1 MNTPDFTS
9 DKTSSPS
16 PERPLGYW
24 LRAVDHS
31 IKRSMHDALT
41 EDGLGRRA
49 WRILSVIEAGASNVA
64 EIDAALRRRRR
75 GGRGPKG
82 FDPRRGFGPG
92 RGFGRADDPERSTDA
107 SVGVDTEHPE
117 HDHRH
122 PEHDRGFGRGRGAG
136 QDGPFGRGAGR
147 GMPFGPGF
155 DRGFGGGPFGPG
167 HHGHGPR
174 GRRRSTEELVMD
186 FAARG
191 WVTVSAEGITLTD
204 AGREAHAALRTKVDA
219 VRQTVVDA
227 VSPEDLATT
236 LASLESIARAF
247 GWEEASAAEH
257 GPRGR
262 FGRGPRGHH
271 NGSGHRAGRR
281 DHAERCEHD
290 GHGERAQRPEA
301 PTGTTPDDAR

>member
-1 MNTPDFTS
+1 MNTPDFTA
-9 DKTSSPS
+9 DQTFSPS

-49 WRILSVIEAGASNVA
+49 WRTLSVIESGASSVA
-64 EIDAALRRRRR
+64 EIDAALPPRRR

-82 FDPRRGFGPG
+82 FG
-92 RGFGRADDPERSTDA
+92 RPEGSEHVEHSAEA
-107 SVGVDTEHPE
+107 SVGADAEHPE
-117 HDHRH
+117 HGHRH
-122 PEHDRGFGRGRGAG
+122 PGHDRGFGRGRG
-136 QDGPFGRGAGR
+136 FGAGA
-147 GMPFGPGF
+147 PFGPGF
-155 DRGFGGGPFGPG
+155 GRGFGGGPFAPD
-167 HHGHGPR
+167 HRGHGPR

-191 WVTVSAEGITLTD
+191 WVTIDADGITLTD
-204 AGREAHAALRTKVDA
+204 AGRDAHAALRIKVEA
-219 VRQTVVDA
+219 VRQIVSDA

-247 GWEEASAAEH
+247 GWDETSAHEH

-262 FGRGPRGHH
+262 FGRGPRGHR
-271 NGSGHRAGRR
+271 NGFGHRGGRR
-281 DHAERCEHD
+281 DHGERCDHAGHGDNAERTEASA
-290 GHGERAQRPEA
+290 GTPPE
-301 PTGTTPDDAR
+301 DVR